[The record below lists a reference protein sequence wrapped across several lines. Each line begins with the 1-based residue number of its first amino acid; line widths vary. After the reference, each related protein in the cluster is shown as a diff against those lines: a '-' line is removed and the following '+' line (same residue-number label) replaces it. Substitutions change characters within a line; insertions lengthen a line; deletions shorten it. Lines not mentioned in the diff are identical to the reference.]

1 MSHHFIVLALGLV
14 ALAGLSNAAS
24 IIDSPKSA
32 GVNPG
37 LCIALHCS
45 DRAYQCWK
53 DQECYDILMCMQ
65 KCQDS
70 QSGTCILDCGL
81 AKISNNEGFQ
91 NLMHCMMK
99 NNCIPPTPPDGK
111 CLAEDSDA
119 LFLLTDLE
127 TVKGDWWVLKGQ
139 NCGQDDVWRGG
150 FDWYPC
156 QHGRFEKVDD
166 GSWINN
172 TTFCGGNDSKCLN
185 DKYYVTVPQIYIEA
199 DRPGIVVHDYPLGQA
214 PLVPQIEDWK
224 FVSIPHPDWA
234 LVVWCGHNP
243 LIQFNGAYI
252 ISRQRSLDN
261 IPKEVEEEFRRV
273 APQFSLDYDKLCVS
287 DNTKCAW

>member
-1 MSHHFIVLALGLV
+1 MKTRGIIVV
-14 ALAGLSNAAS
+14 AFYSSL
-24 IIDSPKSA
+24 
-32 GVNPG
+32 
-37 LCIALHCS
+37 
-45 DRAYQCWK
+45 
-53 DQECYDILMCMQ
+53 
-65 KCQDS
+65 
-70 QSGTCILDCGL
+70 
-81 AKISNNEGFQ
+81 
-91 NLMHCMMK
+91 
-99 NNCIPPTPPDGK
+99 
-111 CLAEDSDA
+111 
-119 LFLLTDLE
+119 
-127 TVKGDWWVLKGQ
+127 
-139 NCGQDDVWRGG
+139 
-150 FDWYPC
+150 
-156 QHGRFEKVDD
+156 D

-273 APQFSLDYDKLCVS
+273 APQFSLDYDQLCVS